1 MQQQIPFKN
10 KNDDNNRAF
19 NNMKMIKLPAY
30 EVLVCTEQDFPLNT

>member
-10 KNDDNNRAF
+10 KNDNNRTF

-30 EVLVCTEQDFPLNT
+30 EVLAYTEQDFPLNT